1 MKLNLKRIKHEM
13 KWQKLSQADVARL
26 LECHEQWVSD
36 ILKGKVGRTFR
47 TVKKLASAL
56 HVMEKDLVE

>member
-1 MKLNLKRIKHEM
+1 MKLNLKRIRLEM
-13 KWQKLSQADVARL
+13 KRQKLSQVALARI

-47 TVKKLASAL
+47 TVKKLALAL
-56 HVMEKDLVE
+56 GTKERDLIQ